1 MQNVS
6 SLPEIVPDSAPES
19 LGSPIESPPVS
30 PLELVDS
37 HAHIDVPEFDGDR
50 AEMLSRAR
58 AAGVR
63 CILAIGG
70 GIAETASDVASSSG
84 NGESAHGDAAATG
97 DGESAA
103 ADAAASSSGNGESR
117 RGDAGPRAA
126 SGRLASALPFAER
139 YDWIYAAAGI
149 HPHEAALAAPA
160 HYDTLSRLATHPRF
174 LAWGEIGLDYHYDHS
189 PRDVQQRVFVE
200 QLELARAV
208 RRPIILHCR
217 DAWSDCLG
225 LLELHWRSAG
235 LGGILHC
242 FTGTLADAMR
252 GIEMGFLVS
261 FAGNVTY
268 PKAQNLREV
277 AGALPLASL
286 LIETDSP
293 FLAPQPYRGR
303 RNEPAYVAEV
313 ARTLGPVRNLP
324 PAEVASATANNFRRF
339 FGLNGMLPSP

>member
-1 MQNVS
+1 MQNVPLS
-6 SLPEIVPDSAPES
+6 PRVVTDLPES
-19 LGSPIESPPVS
+19 LGSPIEAPPVV
-30 PLELVDS
+30 PLELIDS
-37 HAHIDVPEFDGDR
+37 HAHIDVPEFATDR
-50 AEMLSRAR
+50 EEMLTRAR
-58 AAGVR
+58 AAGVQ

-70 GIAETASDVASSSG
+70 GIAESARGLSASASG
-84 NGESAHGDAAATG
+84 NGESARSDAAAASG
-97 DGESAA
+97 DGESGEPRSSAA
-103 ADAAASSSGNGESR
+103 AQPGAC
-117 RGDAGPRAA
+117 
-126 SGRLASALPFAER
+126 GRLASAVPFAER
-139 YDWIYAAAGI
+139 HDWIYAAAGI
-149 HPHEAALAAPA
+149 HPHEAALAKPA
-160 HYDTLSRLATHPRF
+160 HYDMLSRLATHPRF

-217 DAWSDCLG
+217 DAWTDCLD
-225 LLELHWRSAG
+225 LLERHWRSVG

-242 FTGTLADAMR
+242 FTGTLADAVR
-252 GIEMGFLVS
+252 GIEMGLLVS

-268 PKAQNLREV
+268 PKAQNLRDV
-277 AGALPLASL
+277 ARALPLASL

-313 ARTLGPVRNLP
+313 ARTLGPVRNLA

-339 FGLNGMLPSP
+339 FGLNGMLPSPQKIG